1 MIGSLQCVVLDCP
14 DVSALASFYQ
24 AVLGGVVNQPD
35 ARWSTGADFATLHAA
50 GGTVL
55 AFQRVSNFLA
65 PDWPDPKR
73 PQQLHL
79 DIDVPEPGE
88 AHERVVGLGARLLR
102 DEPRGWRVYAD
113 PAGHPF
119 CLIPARQLT
128 QTEPVDNGD

>member
-1 MIGSLQCVVLDCP
+1 MTVIRLAEVR
-14 DVSALASFYQ
+14 DVPLSVDEVHN
-24 AVLGGVVNQPD
+24 AVSDP
-35 ARWSTGADFATLHAA
+35 AA
-50 GGTVL
+50 GGIVL
-55 AFQRVSNFLA
+55 AFQRVTNFLA

>member
-1 MIGSLQCVVLDCP
+1 MIGTLQCVVLDCP
-14 DVSALASFYQ
+14 DVAALASFYQ

-35 ARWSTGADFATLHAA
+35 PRWSTGADFATLHVT
-50 GGTVL
+50 GGIVL

-65 PDWPDPKR
+65 ADWPDSTR

-79 DIDVPEPGE
+79 DIDVPDPDA
-88 AHERVVGLGARLLR
+88 AHERVVSLGARFLR

-119 CLIPARQLT
+119 CLIPRSRT
-128 QTEPVDNGD
+128 

>member
-1 MIGSLQCVVLDCP
+1 MTGSLQCVVLDCP
-14 DVSALASFYQ
+14 DAGALASFYQ

-35 ARWSTGADFATLHAA
+35 PRWSTGPDFATLHAA
-50 GGTVL
+50 SGIVL
-55 AFQRVSNFLA
+55 GFQRVTNFLA
-65 PDWPDPKR
+65 PRWPDPTR

-79 DIDVPEPGE
+79 DIDVPEPDE
-88 AHERVVGLGARLLR
+88 AHELVVGLGARLLR

-119 CLIPARQLT
+119 CLIPARHLT